1 MHIDIDFCHNYHQT
15 QSIPPIIIY
24 TWMYCWR
31 EINFLPPAYKER
43 PQKKHSQ
50 MKTRRLFS
58 TVQLSRGHLKL
69 VALREGGFLRT
80 QNEKMVL
87 FPLFTPQ
94 KAVCPLTVLF
104 PLFHFHLTSQK
115 AMTMSLSLISMW
127 LFGEHTVGKKHCLLV
142 VSPQKATLLQK
153 PPIRG
158 DPSPQGLNVKA
169 KKDLSPTWLVDRW
182 KFFGWISVGITTLF
196 FFSSRIGV
204 FLDSGVVCC
213 W

>member
-1 MHIDIDFCHNYHQT
+1 MKDDHGHTMHIDIDFCHNYHQT

-24 TWMYCWR
+24 TWMYCRR
-31 EINFLPPAYKER
+31 EINWQFLPPSYKER
-43 PQKKHSQ
+43 PPKKRSQ

-58 TVQLSRGHLKL
+58 TVQLSWGPLKL

-104 PLFHFHLTSQK
+104 PLFHYHLTSEK

-127 LFGEHTVGKKHCLLV
+127 LFGEHTVEKSTVCSLCLL
-142 VSPQKATLLQK
+142 KK
-153 PPIRG
+153 PPFCK
-158 DPSPQGLNVKA
+158 SH
-169 KKDLSPTWLVDRW
+169 
-182 KFFGWISVGITTLF
+182 
-196 FFSSRIGV
+196 
-204 FLDSGVVCC
+204 
-213 W
+213 